1 MVMSKELTRAELEE
15 VYIEESKTRVA
26 EIENIIREV
35 TLRMDDVREISA
47 KIVAGDVRSVQ
58 EIHSLTTDIE
68 NHLARVKELKAKAEA
83 IRAENLMDLVDLTK
97 D

>member
-1 MVMSKELTRAELEE
+1 MSKELTRAELEE

>member
-1 MVMSKELTRAELEE
+1 MSKELTRAELEE
-15 VYIEESKTRVA
+15 LYIEESKTRVA

-47 KIVAGDVRSVQ
+47 KIVAGDVRSVE
-58 EIHSLTTDIE
+58 EIHSLTTDVE
-68 NHLARVKELKAKAEA
+68 NHLARVRELKNKAEA
-83 IRAENLMDLVDLTK
+83 IKAENLMDLVDLTE

>member
-1 MVMSKELTRAELEE
+1 MSKELTRAELEE
-15 VYIEESKTRVA
+15 LYIEESKTRVA

-35 TLRMDDVREISA
+35 NLRMDDVREISA

>member
-1 MVMSKELTRAELEE
+1 MSKELTRAELEE
-15 VYIEESKTRVA
+15 LYIEESKTRVA

-58 EIHSLTTDIE
+58 EILSLTTDIE
-68 NHLARVKELKAKAEA
+68 NHLARVEELKARAEYL
-83 IRAENLMDLVDLTK
+83 RAENLMDLVDLTK

>member
-1 MVMSKELTRAELEE
+1 MSKELTRAELEE
-15 VYIEESKTRVA
+15 LYIEESKTRVA

-68 NHLARVKELKAKAEA
+68 NHLARVKELKARAEYL
-83 IRAENLMDLVDLTK
+83 RAENLMDLVDLTK

>member
-1 MVMSKELTRAELEE
+1 MSKELTRAELEE
-15 VYIEESKTRVA
+15 LYIEESKTRVA

>member
-1 MVMSKELTRAELEE
+1 MSKELTRAELEE
-15 VYIEESKTRVA
+15 LYIEESKTRVA

-68 NHLARVKELKAKAEA
+68 NHLARVKELRAKAEA